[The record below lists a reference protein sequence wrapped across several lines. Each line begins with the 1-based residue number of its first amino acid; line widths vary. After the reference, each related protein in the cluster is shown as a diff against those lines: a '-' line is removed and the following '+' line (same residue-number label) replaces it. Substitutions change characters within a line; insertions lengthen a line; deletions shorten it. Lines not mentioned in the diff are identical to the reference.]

1 MPSDTVWRQLLN
13 LWIETRYNTQTL
25 GNAQSSDLQ
34 SACAEKMC
42 ELAEQFVEQYH
53 PRTGRPTWL
62 NMQLCSCPCCG
73 GMAIYVCKYV
83 NPVTFWVREA
93 NTGPS
98 AFYMQDLKSV
108 ECIPCG
114 LRWKNFHIS
123 LYGEERLNL
132 VDSLVTVNSAQVDWP
147 SIKEYVVKYSSVK
160 EEGR

>member
-1 MPSDTVWRQLLN
+1 
-13 LWIETRYNTQTL
+13 
-25 GNAQSSDLQ
+25 
-34 SACAEKMC
+34 
-42 ELAEQFVEQYH
+42 
-53 PRTGRPTWL
+53 
-62 NMQLCSCPCCG
+62 
-73 GMAIYVCKYV
+73 MAIYVCKYV

-114 LRWKNFHIS
+114 LQWKNFHIS

-160 EEGR
+160 EEWR